1 MQKQLNLKVKYR
13 ESFRPFAPS
22 VLREDVNEWFEHDT
36 DSPYMLLVADVQKD
50 KRLTMTDEE
59 ETLFGVDKLNVPR
72 SSVPAITHV
81 DYSARI
87 QTVHADTNPRYH
99 NVISKF
105 KEKTG
110 CPLVVN
116 TSFNVRGEPI
126 ICSPT
131 DAFKCFMG
139 TELEVLAIGNYLM
152 IKEEQDDSLK
162 ENYEERY
169 ELD

>member
-1 MQKQLNLKVKYR
+1 MSL
-13 ESFRPFAPS
+13 
-22 VLREDVNEWFEHDT
+22 
-36 DSPYMLLVADVQKD
+36 
-50 KRLTMTDEE
+50 DEE
-59 ETLFGVDKLNVPR
+59 ALFGIDKLNIPR
-72 SSVPAITHV
+72 SSIPAVTHV

-99 NVISKF
+99 AVISKF

-126 ICSPT
+126 ICTPK

-139 TELEVLAIGNYLM
+139 TGMEVLAIGNYVLY
-152 IKEEQDDSLK
+152 KEHQDVTLKDSYAEL
-162 ENYEERY
+162 Y